1 MVETACSVF
10 SPPKPPPFQP
20 PSPPSP
26 PDKPSMPP
34 AIPPPRPMP
43 GAPPSPPSPPLPASP
58 TPADVGECHP
68 NCLKPDGSLAM
79 VESCRM
85 FACHRCT
92 ECRRLPF
99 FVEKSAPCWNKP
111 LHFRFCSKW
120 CAPRSNHCT
129 HCECQTCSFC
139 THENNGIPEPPP
151 PSPPMPPSPP
161 PPSPSPPPP
170 PPRPPC
176 LPPRQPPPP
185 PPRAPPFCPPISP
198 PPPSIPPPLVPP
210 PPPPPP
216 PLPRRPPGRIDEII
230 FEPPGLH
237 ATKPPIR
244 ASTRLAPPSS
254 SDFTR
259 PAPPPASF
267 PPSRSAMPLSLPLP
281 PSSLVLS
288 QTSSHPYTSAF
299 PDGSDEY
306 AFNGDASRVT
316 ENSVPFIVA
325 PVAEDP
331 SKKSHFQTLSVAS
344 GLAAAA
350 SIVALLFCLLCRRRW
365 QSMDHLDSEGSGSK
379 EELPDADE
387 TSAML
392 CRKQPE
398 TQRRN
403 LKRCVEEHST
413 ALLEC
418 EAEWLRMD
426 DDEQGAG
433 LSNATCRPNHAFDL
447 QPTSPQ
453 PSARSLAAKQALAEV
468 NTTYEHLILKS
479 NVDTAN

>member
-216 PLPRRPPGRIDEII
+216 PRPRRPPGRIDEII

-259 PAPPPASF
+259 PAPSPASF

-288 QTSSHPYTSAF
+288 QTSSILT
-299 PDGSDEY
+299 
-306 AFNGDASRVT
+306 
-316 ENSVPFIVA
+316 
-325 PVAEDP
+325 
-331 SKKSHFQTLSVAS
+331 
-344 GLAAAA
+344 
-350 SIVALLFCLLCRRRW
+350 
-365 QSMDHLDSEGSGSK
+365 
-379 EELPDADE
+379 
-387 TSAML
+387 
-392 CRKQPE
+392 
-398 TQRRN
+398 
-403 LKRCVEEHST
+403 
-413 ALLEC
+413 
-418 EAEWLRMD
+418 
-426 DDEQGAG
+426 
-433 LSNATCRPNHAFDL
+433 
-447 QPTSPQ
+447 
-453 PSARSLAAKQALAEV
+453 QALFQMEVTSMPSMVTQAVSRRIPYRSSWHLLWKIPARNHIFRRFQSRRTRRSGQHRDSLVLPPVSAQMAE
-468 NTTYEHLILKS
+468 HGS
-479 NVDTAN
+479 S